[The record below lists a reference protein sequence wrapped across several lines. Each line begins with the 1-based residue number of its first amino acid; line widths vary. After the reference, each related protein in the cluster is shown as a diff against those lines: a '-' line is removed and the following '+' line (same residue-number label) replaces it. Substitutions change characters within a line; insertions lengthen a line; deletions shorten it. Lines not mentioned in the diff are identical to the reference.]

1 MFSQPS
7 LKFAFLAYHDARL
20 VALGVQAE
28 EQFATDATVR
38 GYKLRQF
45 GDVFANCAPANVG
58 PVLGI
63 GKPRLPRMDRIL
75 TRKAVRARGA
85 RGCDGA
91 R

>member
-1 MFSQPS
+1 MFTQPS
-7 LKFAFLAYHDARL
+7 LKFAFLAYLDAWL

-28 EQFATDATVR
+28 EEFATDATVR

-45 GDVFANCAPANVG
+45 GDAFANCVPANVG
-58 PVLGI
+58 LVLGI
-63 GKPRLPRMDRIL
+63 GKPRLPRMDRFL
-75 TRKAVRARGA
+75 TRKVVRVRRG